1 MSNFIYRHKQVS
13 VQLRTSKNVKTHLYS
28 HLCKI
33 SPTLSDMLLLIAL
46 SEKGTLAETGP
57 AMIATTF
64 LSLFFCKSIPTH
76 SLIVQPPD
84 SFTTQQTD
92 FPPAVQ
98 IQCSFEGHALFIRRD
113 VCLPSAS
120 LAILAPCQYC
130 KKGKKVSLFKHYLA
144 PSNNLILKTFVQKQ
158 HWFMKDFLLG
168 QTSTKTT
175 YTEFIFHFLCSCVR
189 KHNARSSQKSHAS
202 QHIIWESLL
211 RRTHLYI
218 QCQLISYV
226 WVLGP
231 EKRGGLFA
239 QVIGSV
245 SRTTLPNVPQITLFT
260 LKSFSIK
267 LNSLHITACSELFC
281 LRVQ

>member
-64 LSLFFCKSIPTH
+64 LCFFARVSPLTRLQFNHQTVSQH
-76 SLIVQPPD
+76 SR
-84 SFTTQQTD
+84 
-92 FPPAVQ
+92 Q
-98 IQCSFEGHALFIRRD
+98 IFHLQFRSSAPLKDALFNRRD

-189 KHNARSSQKSHAS
+189 KHNARSKAKK
-202 QHIIWESLL
+202 EKPLL
-211 RRTHLYI
+211 L
-218 QCQLISYV
+218 
-226 WVLGP
+226 WG
-231 EKRGGLFA
+231 FA
-239 QVIGSV
+239 DEIPG
-245 SRTTLPNVPQITLFT
+245 N
-260 LKSFSIK
+260 
-267 LNSLHITACSELFC
+267 
-281 LRVQ
+281 LRKH